1 MCAPVRE
8 HLRRSS
14 QQASERHLE
23 QQQQQQLEMQQ
34 RQQEQ
39 LQLQQEQQQ
48 LQQLQLQLLQQ
59 QQQQLP
65 CSPCFDLSRAF
76 SDPMINMQPTQVCV
90 CVCGGVLLGGTPV
103 GLLFACM
110 CQGRGLLSAAVALG
124 AVAAASVFWAE
135 HRLSHVLP
143 AHIHLKP

>member
-23 QQQQQQLEMQQ
+23 QQQQQLEMQQ

-90 CVCGGVLLGGTPV
+90 CVWWGAAGRHTCGFTVCMYVSGAGAALSGCSTGGCSSSIRVLGG
-103 GLLFACM
+103 
-110 CQGRGLLSAAVALG
+110 
-124 AVAAASVFWAE
+124 AST
-135 HRLSHVLP
+135 
-143 AHIHLKP
+143 